1 MREIKFRGKRVD
13 NGEWVYG
20 YYVRHETRQR
30 CLIGDDELKP
40 EEIKH
45 LIVVDSFAD
54 WNMPRQ
60 LQGIEVIP
68 ETVGQYTGLKDKN
81 GVEICEGDIVQA
93 ENDVLETHSR
103 GDMENGTL
111 EVWDELE
118 CTIDAFGEIKFED
131 SAFMIEEYF
140 LAAFKECELEVVG
153 NVHDNPELLT

>member
-30 CLIGDDELKP
+30 CPIGDDKLKP
-40 EEIKH
+40 DEIKH

-60 LQGIEVIP
+60 LQGIEVIH

-81 GVEICEGDIVQA
+81 GVEIYEGDIVKTISIFCDHEHGERTGVIEFSEA
-93 ENDVLETHSR
+93 SYITHTTTGWCPALRIMSTAFNVVL
-103 GDMENGTL
+103 
-111 EVWDELE
+111 
-118 CTIDAFGEIKFED
+118 
-131 SAFMIEEYF
+131 
-140 LAAFKECELEVVG
+140 G
-153 NVHDNPELLT
+153 NIHDNPELLT